1 MTDPRRPELISPPQA
16 GSGASDPQDQPYV
29 DPAYA
34 EQAPYAQVYRGPP
47 TQATANP
54 NEPNPTLELPAYW
67 REEQALAEGL
77 PREGLASPPP
87 EGPRSPRWLW
97 FIAGAAVLLVAALA
111 IALVL
116 ANGALKTQTAV
127 PPLPA
132 MPESS
137 STTPSRPVVPSTP
150 RRPRPTPP
158 PSGSGTPTETTG
170 PASLQSV
177 VYNVTGDG
185 RAISITYMDTGDVMQ
200 TEFNVALP
208 WSKEVSLA
216 KSGVH
221 PAIVTV
227 INIGHNVTCS
237 LTIAGVQ
244 VRQREG
250 VGLTICNAPPS

>member
-1 MTDPRRPELISPPQA
+1 MTDPRRPDWISPPQA
-16 GSGASDPQDQPYV
+16 GSGTSEPQDQPFV

-34 EQAPYAQVYRGPP
+34 EQAPYAQAYGGAPP
-47 TQATANP
+47 PWAAIPSESNS
-54 NEPNPTLELPAYW
+54 TLELPAYW
-67 REEQALAEGL
+67 QEEQALSGGL
-77 PREGLASPPP
+77 PREELEPPPP

-97 FIAGAAVLLVAALA
+97 LIAVVAVMLVVGLV

-116 ANGALKTQTAV
+116 ADGAVKTQTAV
-127 PPLPA
+127 SPLPA

-137 STTPSRPVVPSTP
+137 STTPSRSAVPSTP
-150 RRPRPTPP
+150 RRPRPVPP
-158 PSGSGTPTETTG
+158 PSGSGTPTETTD
-170 PASLQSV
+170 PATLQSV
-177 VYNVTGDG
+177 VYSVTGDG

-208 WSKEVSLA
+208 WSKEVSLS

-221 PAIVTV
+221 PAIVTI

-237 LTIAGVQ
+237 VTIAGVQ

-250 VGLTICNAPPS
+250 VGLTICNAPPT